1 MYCPT
6 SPKKRKDHLEKLT
19 TSHTMTSNP
28 QAEAK
33 ESDKERKRTRLTNL
47 ATFIA
52 CSPRTGAWALEE
64 YLSQAVDYVA
74 TGGSHDSIQ
83 AANSALLMVDIFFS
97 RSYLGSA
104 EISQEEVRGIWTQAM
119 GRDHAIGDA
128 SKLDK
133 QWNLGSNHLSL
144 VLREIVNK
152 DTSYSLT
159 GAGAGTGK
167 PSRLTNKMY
176 PIAFLETT
184 NDGPIKRLNH
194 LVRAVGVDL
203 QTLKDGPSACL
214 RQEVAGDWT
223 WKYQFDFLTLAKYN
237 LKLQTA
243 YYRREARATNAGG
256 AQSGNQADGG
266 GRGPR
271 AGRGNRADQPQGS
284 EDQEQTIPEGAKSA
298 DRAFFIEGI
307 RHVSSAEFMGRYH
320 NNTEHAGADRQAEN
334 MLAKIIDETEWTGQ
348 EIYDFMTRGEHSRTL
363 YDKLIMA
370 LTGLVTR
377 TRNMAVGDN
386 VGGRQR
392 LESVAYSAGDHRGGF
407 SGRGRGRGGGRG
419 AGGRQDSGRGK
430 RARANDAK
438 GTDQPAAKKNK
449 FTGTCYNCGETGH
462 MKRDCPK
469 PKKKPDEHQ

>member
-1 MYCPT
+1 
-6 SPKKRKDHLEKLT
+6 
-19 TSHTMTSNP
+19 MTSNP
-28 QAEAK
+28 QTEAK
-33 ESDKERKRTRLTNL
+33 ENDKERKRTRLINL

-74 TGGSHDSIQ
+74 SGGSHDSIQ

-104 EISQEEVRGIWTQAM
+104 EISQEEIRGTWNQAM
-119 GRDHAIGDA
+119 GRDLAISDA
-128 SKLDK
+128 SRLDK
-133 QWNLGSNHLSL
+133 QWNLGSSHLSL

-152 DTSYSLT
+152 DTTYGLTSAGT
-159 GAGAGTGK
+159 GAGK

-176 PIAFLETT
+176 PSNFLETT

-194 LVRAVGVDL
+194 LVRAFGVDL

-243 YYRREARATNAGG
+243 YYRREAGRTNAGG

-266 GRGPR
+266 GRAPR
-271 AGRGNRADQPQGS
+271 AGRSNRADQSQGS
-284 EDQEQTIPEGAKSA
+284 DNQDQTIPEGAKSA
-298 DRAFFIEGI
+298 DRAFFLEGI
-307 RHVSSAEFMGRYH
+307 RHVSSPEFKNRYH
-320 NNTEHAGADRQAEN
+320 NSVDHDGADRQAEA
-334 MLAKIIDETEWTGQ
+334 MLAMLITKPDWSGQ
-348 EIYDFMTRGEHSRTL
+348 EIYEYMTSGEDSRTL
-363 YDKLIMA
+363 FGKLIMA

-392 LESVAYSAGDHRGGF
+392 LESVAYFAGDHRGGF

-419 AGGRQDSGRGK
+419 GGSRQHTGRGK

-438 GTDQPAAKKNK
+438 GTDQLAGKKRK
-449 FTGTCYNCGETGH
+449 FIGTCFNCGETGH
-462 MKRDCPK
+462 MRRDCTK
-469 PKKKPDEHQ
+469 PKKTPEEGQ